1 MGLAEVEVDGDH
13 QAPKRQ
19 TIKSR
24 PGHGECDFFSE
35 LGV

>member
-24 PGHGECDFFSE
+24 LGQGEFYFSE
-35 LGV
+35 LGF